1 MRTMT
6 ADGLIAC
13 ANRFSPKE
21 TANRLAAAV
30 TARGISVMAR
40 IDQAAAMVAVDME
53 SRPTEVLLFGNPRAR
68 HVYRTLNIR
77 GARSGKSRFNIFD
90 NN

>member
-13 ANRFSPKE
+13 ANRFGPKE
-21 TANRLAAAV
+21 TADRLAAAV

-40 IDQAAAMVAVDME
+40 IDQAAAMVAIDME
-53 SRPTEVLLFGNPRAR
+53 SRPTEVLLFGNPRAGTFTAR
-68 HVYRTLNIR
+68 SIS
-77 GARSGKSRFNIFD
+77 GAREAAKPIQHFN